1 MAAIMNIDE
10 ESGKLYQ
17 HCGGSIISDK
27 YVLTAAHCLS
37 PEEETFA
44 RLGDH
49 DVEKEG
55 ETEHVVTIYVVKQFG
70 HAKYHES
77 KTDTDIGLMLL
88 KDSIQFYKYQGT
100 IVPVCLPTEH
110 LKYYG
115 LTATV
120 AGWGMHVSQTYFYEK
135 LFTKFISPNYWTIMQ
150 L

>member
-55 ETEHVVTIYVVKQFG
+55 ETEHALTIEVVKQIG
-70 HAKYHES
+70 HSKYNEDNDD
-77 KTDTDIGLMLL
+77 KDIGLMLL
-88 KDSIQFYKYQGT
+88 KESIRFSDYAGK
-100 IVPVCLPTEH
+100 IAPVCLPTEYK
-110 LKYYG
+110 KYYG
-115 LTATV
+115 RTATV
-120 AGWGMHVSQTYFYEK
+120 AGWGDHVS
-135 LFTKFISPNYWTIMQ
+135 IH
-150 L
+150 